1 MKLIK
6 IIKKNYKI
14 EKIIILDQINNKFIH
29 VYGDN
34 FFICCGSIQSPFL
47 LKKNNIIKSRI
58 SSYFHLNIRV
68 LSRFYNQ
75 IKIEKNSFATSEIDE
90 FQKEGTIFIPSALE
104 KKFISS
110 SIVNYDDNLIKKI
123 TNNIEY
129 CGFIVAQIKISS
141 KINIYTLPFLQQPIL
156 TNWLNDNDK
165 KQIKKSITDLI
176 KLLKFSNAKEIYFPS
191 KIINLS
197 DKFDEK
203 NLNHIMKKINYITVH
218 TMSSIPLFTNNIIDN
233 NARHLDFKNL
243 YICDS
248 SILPENI
255 GQSPQGTI
263 MAFAYEISNRFLNGN

>member
-1 MKLIK
+1 M
-6 IIKKNYKI
+6 
-14 EKIIILDQINNKFIH
+14 
-29 VYGDN
+29 
-34 FFICCGSIQSPFL
+34 
-47 LKKNNIIKSRI
+47 
-58 SSYFHLNIRV
+58 
-68 LSRFYNQ
+68 
-75 IKIEKNSFATSEIDE
+75 
-90 FQKEGTIFIPSALE
+90 
-104 KKFISS
+104 
-110 SIVNYDDNLIKKI
+110 
-123 TNNIEY
+123 
-129 CGFIVAQIKISS
+129 
-141 KINIYTLPFLQQPIL
+141 
-156 TNWLNDNDK
+156 
-165 KQIKKSITDLI
+165 I